1 MIFKPG
7 DVVRAK
13 FGTWHSNYE
22 GRCFMVLESQPY
34 DEIDIEVAKHTGV
47 SGNKYILLDN
57 VLGGRIHAF
66 DSELELLT

>member
-22 GRCFMVLESQPY
+22 GRFFMVLESQPY
-34 DEIDIEVAKHTGV
+34 DKVDFEVAKQTGV

-57 VLGGRIHAF
+57 ISGGLIHAF
-66 DSELELLT
+66 DSELEPLT